1 MGETVFLDEAGV
13 TVTQAR
19 FVHGAQ
25 TFAMSNVTS
34 VGSARTDPSRRGPI
48 VLVVLGVVLIL
59 AHQAASIAFGVLL
72 AGLGAWW
79 YQSQKPTHVVL
90 LRSASGESR
99 AFSSKD
105 KTQVDRIVA
114 AVNSA
119 IVARG

>member
-1 MGETVFLDEAGV
+1 MFLDEAGV